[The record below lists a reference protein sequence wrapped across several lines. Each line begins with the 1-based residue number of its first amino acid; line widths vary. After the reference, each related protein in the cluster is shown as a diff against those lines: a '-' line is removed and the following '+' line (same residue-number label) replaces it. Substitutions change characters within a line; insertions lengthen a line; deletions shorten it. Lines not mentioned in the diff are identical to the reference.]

1 MKNIK
6 PGRGPSGL
14 NAMGS
19 RFGIVFAIFW
29 TIAAVSM
36 GAPIFFAGFGVIFII
51 MSIVQFVYH
60 YKNATGKNRYSEFE
74 ITDEGEEADPL
85 NEYVRQRYGDTYADG
100 TPRETSSGENRFCP
114 YCGAKTD
121 EDFEYCPKCGK
132 KLPF

>member
-1 MKNIK
+1 MKSIK

-29 TIAAVSM
+29 TIMAVSM

-51 MSIVQFVYH
+51 MSIAQFVYH

-74 ITDEGEEADPL
+74 ITDESEETDPL
-85 NEYVRQRYGDTYADG
+85 NEYVRRRYSDTYADG
-100 TPRETSSGENRFCP
+100 TPRANSDGENRFCP
-114 YCGAKTD
+114 YCGAKAGD
-121 EDFEYCPKCGK
+121 DFEYCPKCGK

>member
-1 MKNIK
+1 MKSIK

-29 TIAAVSM
+29 TIMAVSM

-51 MSIVQFVYH
+51 MSIAQFVYH

-74 ITDEGEEADPL
+74 ITDESEETDPL
-85 NEYVRQRYGDTYADG
+85 NEYVRQRYSDTYADG
-100 TPRETSSGENRFCP
+100 TPRANSSGENRFCP
-114 YCGAKTD
+114 YCGAKTGD
-121 EDFEYCPKCGK
+121 DFEYCPKCGK

>member
-1 MKNIK
+1 MRSIK

-29 TIAAVSM
+29 TIMAVSM

-51 MSIVQFVYH
+51 MSIAQFVYH

-74 ITDEGEEADPL
+74 ITDESEETDPL
-85 NEYVRQRYGDTYADG
+85 NEYVRQRYGGTYADG
-100 TPRETSSGENRFCP
+100 TPRANSDGENRFCP
-114 YCGAKTD
+114 YCGAKTGD
-121 EDFEYCPKCGK
+121 DFEYCPKCGK

>member
-1 MKNIK
+1 MKSIK

-29 TIAAVSM
+29 TIMAVSM

-51 MSIVQFVYH
+51 MSIAQFVYH

-74 ITDEGEEADPL
+74 ITDESEETDPL

-100 TPRETSSGENRFCP
+100 TPRANIGGENRFCP
-114 YCGAKTD
+114 YCGAKAGD
-121 EDFEYCPKCGK
+121 DFEYCPKCGK